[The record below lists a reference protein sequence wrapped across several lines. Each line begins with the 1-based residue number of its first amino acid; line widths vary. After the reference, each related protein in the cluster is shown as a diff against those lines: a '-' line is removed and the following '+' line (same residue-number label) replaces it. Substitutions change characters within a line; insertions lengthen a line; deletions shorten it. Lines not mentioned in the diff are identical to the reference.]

1 MLSSNESIPLW
12 SIFHPYSTTDTKL
25 NISNARDMRPRNS
38 KRISKLPY
46 HRPIAVWE
54 PHLGMEVENLNKIHF
69 QHALIH
75 QTLQI
80 IPKSLEICINL
91 LQKSSD
97 SVHSPLK
104 VFESIF
110 KFLKGSSDPF
120 PSSSKDFERLPT
132 FSKILESLSTFSNSY
147 QIYF

>member
-1 MLSSNESIPLW
+1 MPEI
-12 SIFHPYSTTDTKL
+12 
-25 NISNARDMRPRNS
+25 AGNS

-54 PHLGMEVENLNKIHF
+54 SHPGMEVENLNKIHF

-80 IPKSLEICINL
+80 IPKSLQICLNL

-110 KFLKGSSDPF
+110 KFLEGSSDPF
-120 PSSSKDFERLPT
+120 SSPSEDSECLST
-132 FSKILESLSTFSNSY
+132 FSKILESLSTFLNSY
-147 QIYF
+147 RIYF